1 MATRTEDQAADT
13 PAAATT
19 QTEHEEP
26 TQPEAA
32 AGEAT
37 REEAAAE
44 EMEGPDEALAD
55 EDGAPAAQD
64 GPSGVGQGAGAVV
77 AAALGLV
84 SLTGSWIGTVASAR
98 ESLLGQLQTSSS
110 SSVAT
115 MVKEGYGDAWHANAL
130 WAGLFALL
138 ALVTGVAVL
147 ARPAFGTPGGPQAPW
162 IKSVAWAG
170 VSLGV
175 LGLLLAV
182 LKYTDV
188 LLGLPSA

>member
-1 MATRTEDQAADT
+1 MATKTEDQAADT
-13 PAAATT
+13 PAAGTT
-19 QTEHEEP
+19 ADEGTTEEE
-26 TQPEAA
+26 TAAEEAA
-32 AGEAT
+32 PEQAGT
-37 REEAAAE
+37 GEAAAE
-44 EMEGPDEALAD
+44 EPEGHDET
-55 EDGAPAAQD
+55 PAGQD

-98 ESLLGQLQTSSS
+98 ESLIGQLQTSSS

-138 ALVTGVAVL
+138 ALVTGVVVL
-147 ARPAFGTPGGPQAPW
+147 ARPAFGAPGRPQAPW

-170 VSLGV
+170 VALGV